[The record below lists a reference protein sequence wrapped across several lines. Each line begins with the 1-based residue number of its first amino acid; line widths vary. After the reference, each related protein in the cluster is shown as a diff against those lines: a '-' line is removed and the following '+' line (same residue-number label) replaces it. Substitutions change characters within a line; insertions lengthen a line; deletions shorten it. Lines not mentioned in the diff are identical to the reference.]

1 MYGILLLLTIVPP
14 RINRSCV
21 QSRSNA
27 LGRDWLFLQGQEAVM
42 AIVALILG
50 ILGGATGVAV
60 APGVDITAA
69 GASLVLPS
77 AGELMTL
84 KMLSRVA
91 GPLVTIFGVIVAIPK
106 RMIGA
111 AGMAL
116 TFEFNSVS
124 AIPIVLSAAGAILAV
139 YAGAR
144 PAPARA

>member
-1 MYGILLLLTIVPP
+1 
-14 RINRSCV
+14 
-21 QSRSNA
+21 
-27 LGRDWLFLQGQEAVM
+27 M

-60 APGVDITAA
+60 ATGVDITAA

-106 RMIGA
+106 R
-111 AGMAL
+111 
-116 TFEFNSVS
+116 
-124 AIPIVLSAAGAILAV
+124 
-139 YAGAR
+139 
-144 PAPARA
+144 

>member
-1 MYGILLLLTIVPP
+1 
-14 RINRSCV
+14 
-21 QSRSNA
+21 
-27 LGRDWLFLQGQEAVM
+27 M

-60 APGVDITAA
+60 ATGVDITAA

-106 RMIGA
+106 RMIGGALMLIGA